1 MEVIGRR
8 WYVIENRFSTSLM
21 RFPYA
26 EISIDEYFANLKVV
40 DSNMDN
46 LNLKFATLENAFNFV
61 ENEVNYSHSLGD
73 INDRFQCYNKQIR
86 KSRQKIKSKGYKNN

>member
-8 WYVIENRFSTSLM
+8 WYIVENKFSTSLM
-21 RFPYA
+21 RFYA
-26 EISIDEYFANLKVV
+26 EISIDEYFANLRVV

-46 LNLKFATLENAFNFV
+46 LNLKFASLENAFNFV
-61 ENEVNYSHSLGD
+61 ENEVNYSHSLGE

-86 KSRQKIKSKGYKNN
+86 KSRQKVKSKGYKK